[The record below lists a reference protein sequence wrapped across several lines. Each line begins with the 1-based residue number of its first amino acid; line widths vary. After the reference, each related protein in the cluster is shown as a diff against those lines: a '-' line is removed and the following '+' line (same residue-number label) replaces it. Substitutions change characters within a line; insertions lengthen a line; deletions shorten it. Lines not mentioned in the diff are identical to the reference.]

1 MKTVNERIQWVCEGE
16 QAFRPSDWA
25 VRLAGIDAAFGPDQ
39 RLRYSRYLK
48 PVYRDGKR
56 CVCMDKDTA
65 SERPALYQMVLQFA
79 RQHGLSQ
86 LAGSPDFEQTAVTQ
100 SA

>member
-1 MKTVNERIQWVCEGE
+1 MKTVNESVQWVCEGE

-65 SERPALYQMVLQFA
+65 SERPALYQMVLEFA

-86 LAGSPDFEQTAVTQ
+86 LAGSSDFEQAAVTQ

>member
-1 MKTVNERIQWVCEGE
+1 MTTPRQGIQWICEGE

-25 VRLAGIDAAFGPDQ
+25 VRLAGMDAAFGPDQ

-56 CVCMDKDTA
+56 CVCMDRDTA
-65 SERPALYQMVLQFA
+65 SERPALYQMVLDFA

-86 LAGSPDFEQTAVTQ
+86 LAGSPEHGQAAVTQ